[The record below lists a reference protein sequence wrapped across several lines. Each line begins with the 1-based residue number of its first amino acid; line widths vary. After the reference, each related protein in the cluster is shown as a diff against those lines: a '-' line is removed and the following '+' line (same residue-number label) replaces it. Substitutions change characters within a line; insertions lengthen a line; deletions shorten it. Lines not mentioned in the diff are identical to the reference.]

1 MHRKVG
7 SKFKGGLE
15 GRGLETME
23 KTKWSNQEK
32 EGNKV
37 TDCFSRLSSDWF
49 SRQKCH
55 LMVFK
60 PERFQVQWASS
71 NDGKIKGS
79 IERNL

>member
-1 MHRKVG
+1 MHKKVG

-15 GRGLETME
+15 GRGLETLE
-23 KTKWSNQEK
+23 KTKWSNQGK

-60 PERFQVQWASS
+60 PEGFQVQWASS